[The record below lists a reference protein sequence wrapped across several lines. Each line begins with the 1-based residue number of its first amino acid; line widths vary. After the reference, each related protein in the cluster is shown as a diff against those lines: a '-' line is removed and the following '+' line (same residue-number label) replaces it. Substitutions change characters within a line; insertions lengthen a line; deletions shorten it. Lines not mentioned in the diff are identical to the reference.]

1 MLLDDHNRPLNV
13 IFYIFLLKFNLNKN
27 KIVPIDE
34 EELLNFR
41 FPDDLNLGIDSTA
54 FFIKYFYLML
64 RKILK
69 H

>member
-54 FFIKYFYLML
+54 FFY
-64 RKILK
+64 
-69 H
+69 